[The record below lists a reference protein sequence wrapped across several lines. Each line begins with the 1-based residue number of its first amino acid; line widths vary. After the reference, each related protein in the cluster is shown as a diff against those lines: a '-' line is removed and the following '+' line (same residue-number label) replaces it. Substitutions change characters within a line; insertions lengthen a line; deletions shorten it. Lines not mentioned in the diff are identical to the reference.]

1 MPSSTI
7 SEVIILAKECR
18 VILRNQLVMVVLY
31 GDKKI
36 QMPTDNTNKPT
47 VYVKKEYGRYFLVDK
62 LEEEKPKYEK
72 PKKKK
77 AIETDLVDEVV
88 ETDIEI
94 SE

>member
-1 MPSSTI
+1 MPMNNK
-7 SEVIILAKECR
+7 EVLEI
-18 VILRNQLVMVVLY
+18 VLY

-36 QMPTDNTNKPT
+36 QMPTDNTNKQT
-47 VYVKKEYGRYFLVDK
+47 VYVKNEYGKYFLVDK

-88 ETDIEI
+88 ETDIEV

>member
-1 MPSSTI
+1 M
-7 SEVIILAKECR
+7 AKECK

-36 QMPTDNTNKPT
+36 QMPTDNTNKQT
-47 VYVKKEYGRYFLVDK
+47 VYVKKEYGKYFLVDK
-62 LEEEKPKYEK
+62 LKEEKPKYEK

-77 AIETDLVDEVV
+77 TIETDLVDEVV
-88 ETDIEI
+88 ETDIEV

>member
-1 MPSSTI
+1 M
-7 SEVIILAKECR
+7 AKECK

-36 QMPTDNTNKPT
+36 QMPTDNTNKQT
-47 VYVKKEYGRYFLVDK
+47 VYVKKEYGKYFLVDK
-62 LEEEKPKYEK
+62 LEEEKPKYDK

-77 AIETDLVDEVV
+77 TIETDLVDEVV
-88 ETDIEI
+88 EADIEM

>member
-1 MPSSTI
+1 M
-7 SEVIILAKECR
+7 AKECK

-36 QMPTDNTNKPT
+36 QMSTDNTNKST
-47 VYVKKEYGRYFLVDK
+47 VYVKKEYGKYFLVDK
-62 LEEEKPKYEK
+62 PEDEKPKCEK

-77 AIETDLVDEVV
+77 TIETDLVDEVV
-88 ETDIEI
+88 ETDMIEV